1 MESKAWVILT
11 DEEKSAL
18 SLSINH
24 GKSTWQA
31 GEILG
36 KAHYKYLEIQARAKA
51 FFEMFTLYFNEY
63 GDRLIPE
70 DSTLSW
76 DFQEFIICSIEER
89 MGYRETL
96 KKIGKKSDLANKKSE
111 IRVKTLVDYME
122 DLRVYP
128 DKQHAA
134 LYDIIKE
141 FDRWNNFRI
150 LPECLQEPSAFK
162 RRNKTRLVKH
172 LNNIKNLDQFLID
185 RLTTKFKP
193 GEKYKGEIVYLPIV
207 NDNNFKGYDVVPI
220 KAEPGILKH
229 ISKDLHLYLFSDKEV
244 ADDYAFL
251 VNSYL
256 SDDNRTCAK
265 GQKFWPRFRILISK
279 STNFNEVNNIIPRR
293 SNLESAFKDLDKI
306 RVKKA
311 NKLHESK
318 LIEDMKPAI
327 RVKAEN
333 LWKI

>member
-1 MESKAWVILT
+1 MESKAWAILT
-11 DEEKSAL
+11 GEEKSAL

-31 GEILG
+31 GEILN
-36 KAHYKYLEIQARAKA
+36 KAHYKYLEIQARARA
-51 FFEMFTLYFNEY
+51 FFEMFTLYFKEY
-63 GDRLIPE
+63 DDILIPL
-70 DSTLSW
+70 DSKLPW
-76 DFQEFIICSIEER
+76 DFKEFIICSIEER

-96 KKIGKKSDLANKKSE
+96 KRIGKKSDLTDKKSE
-111 IRVKTLVDYME
+111 KRIKTLVDYME
-122 DLRVYP
+122 ILRSYN
-128 DKQHAA
+128 DKQHNA
-134 LYDIIKE
+134 LFDLIKE

-172 LNNIKNLDQFLID
+172 LNNVKNLDQFLID

-193 GEKYKGEIVYLPIV
+193 GKNYKGKKLFLPIV
-207 NDNNFKGYDVVPI
+207 NDNNYKGYEVIEI
-220 KAEPGILKH
+220 KDDPNLIKH
-229 ISKDLHLYLFSDKEV
+229 ISRDLNLYLFEDIEI

-256 SDDNRTCAK
+256 NDNAKTCTQ

-279 STNFNEVNNIIPRR
+279 SSNFNEVNNIIPRR
-293 SNLESAFKDLDKI
+293 SNLEMAFKDLDKI
-306 RVKKA
+306 RVKKKDA
-311 NKLHESK
+311 RYETK
-318 LIEDMKPAI
+318 LIEDMKPARRI
-327 RVKAEN
+327 GADK